1 MRRITVSWSLIS
13 LLCSGCVSYS
23 SKPEISDHTNLK
35 IESSIKTYTLEHQ
48 SQRSTGWLEKSLRE
62 VTAKAIPSAQEIS
75 PQTKAENKPDLT
87 IRTFEFF
94 TSEACAQEYLTGL
107 SLGLIPSWCTRPI
120 LKVQFTLDYGNTPC
134 QANEYLISS
143 TSISH
148 ITLMP
153 FAVFNPSNQ
162 TIELYQ
168 EALKNFI
175 NYGKCTIP

>member
-1 MRRITVSWSLIS
+1 MRSITVSWFLIS

-35 IESSIKTYTLEHQ
+35 VESSIKTFTLEHQ
-48 SQRSTGWLEKSLRE
+48 SQRNTGWLEKSLHE
-62 VTAKAIPSAQEIS
+62 VTAKAIPSAQEMS
-75 PQTKAENKPDLT
+75 SQAKSENKPDLT
-87 IRTFEFF
+87 IKTFEFF
-94 TSEACAQEYLTGL
+94 TSEACAQDYLTGL

-120 LKVQFTLDYGNTPC
+120 LKVQFTLNHRDTPC
-134 QANEYLISS
+134 QTNEYLISS

-148 ITLMP
+148 ITLIP
-153 FAVFNPSNQ
+153 FTAFNPSNQ

-168 EALKNFI
+168 ATLKNFI